1 MSQKFGACFGR
12 FLQGKNRIQ
21 HILFIEREI
30 RQIGQE
36 LAGKTELVRLRMI
49 LRTNNHL
56 ADHIFRH
63 QISQVYSITSFNKIR
78 KRSVCSLASAVC
90 SASSVLRNRSNKRSF
105 TWVCIYTTRSM
116 QWFRL
121 SPAIQELN
129 EENKHSAICNSAS
142 SSG

>member
-12 FLQGKNRIQ
+12 FLQGKNGIQ

-63 QISQVYSITSFNKIR
+63 Q
-78 KRSVCSLASAVC
+78 
-90 SASSVLRNRSNKRSF
+90 
-105 TWVCIYTTRSM
+105 SM
-116 QWFRL
+116 DRADKPGVFHNQL
-121 SPAIQELN
+121 
-129 EENKHSAICNSAS
+129 
-142 SSG
+142 